1 MLLAETAIDPQ
12 VIIIFV
18 AMIFAGIKA
27 LIEKVQSK
35 SASPQE
41 ETPLEEYFDGYYEEA
56 LQQQRQQLGLQVE
69 PTPQTTHQFSP
80 TPELIEPP
88 APLPKVTVPKLSPA
102 EKQALKNLQKTAT
115 PVQKPPLISTK
126 SRLKAHLSSPTAAR
140 EALIL
145 SEVFGPP
152 KALKK

>member
-18 AMIFAGIKA
+18 AMIFAGVKA

-88 APLPKVTVPKLSPA
+88 APLPKVVVPKLSPA

>member
-27 LIEKVQSK
+27 LIEKAQSK

-69 PTPQTTHQFSP
+69 PTPQTVHQFAP

-102 EKQALKNLQKTAT
+102 EKQALKNLKKTAA
-115 PVQKPPLISTK
+115 PSQKPPLISTK

>member
-27 LIEKVQSK
+27 LIEKAQSK

-69 PTPQTTHQFSP
+69 PTPQTTHQSPP

-88 APLPKVTVPKLSPA
+88 ALLPKVAVPKLSPA
-102 EKQALKNLQKTAT
+102 EKQALKNLQKMAA
-115 PVQKPPLISTK
+115 PSQKPPSVLTK

>member
-27 LIEKVQSK
+27 LIEKAQSK
-35 SASPQE
+35 SSPPQE
-41 ETPLEEYFDGYYEEA
+41 ETPIEEYFDGYYEEA
-56 LQQQRQQLGLQVE
+56 LQQQRQQLGLQVA
-69 PTPQTTHQFSP
+69 PPPQTTHQFAP

-102 EKQALKNLQKTAT
+102 EKQALKNLQKTAN
-115 PVQKPPLISTK
+115 PIQKQPLISTK

>member
-27 LIEKVQSK
+27 LIEKAQSK

-69 PTPQTTHQFSP
+69 PPPQTVHQFAP